1 VDSPKKAFRD
11 DHLKNLLINYVK
23 KRAQVDTDFLVP
35 FCWDPASSPRQIRA
49 GLPQTSTEK
58 ARLLNH
64 QRRAK

>member
-35 FCWDPASSPRQIRA
+35 FFWDLASSSGQVRA
-49 GLPQTSTEK
+49 GLLRTSTEK
-58 ARLLNH
+58 TRLLNH